1 MRSRVWQRL
10 ARSFAVGVGASG
22 IGSIPSR
29 TRGNSMIAPQTVAQI
44 RRLFYA
50 EHWKVG
56 TIAAELQLHPD
67 TIKNALRIIL
77 PVSRT
82 PVPGVTEPYAAF
94 IRETLQRHP
103 RLRATRLLEM
113 LRDRGFTGS
122 LHQLRRQVKVL
133 RPVTREAFFRLTT
146 LPGEQAQ
153 VDWASFGSVQIG
165 QARRQ
170 LSCFVMTL
178 AYSRAFYLEFFFDQ
192 RLENFLQAHVNAFA
206 WFGGSPRNILY
217 DNLKSAVL
225 ARHGDQIRFQPRL
238 LEMCGHYPFAALPC
252 QPRRGNEKGR
262 VERAIRYV
270 RESFFAARPFVTLTL
285 LNQQA
290 REWRDRVTLAR
301 PWPGDD
307 ARVVGEVF
315 AQEKPRLLLLP
326 AHPLETDLMQP
337 IRSGKTIYVR
347 FDLND
352 YSIPH
357 GYVGRTLTL
366 VASATQVR
374 LLDGAT
380 EIARHLRS
388 YDRHQRIDDPTH
400 LAALLE
406 EKRKALGATAT
417 GRLAHAVPNIAEFL
431 DAAFQ
436 RGESPA
442 RQTTQLLLLL
452 DDYGAAALAES
463 VREAIAQNTPRATS
477 VAFILSRRQ
486 RNTRPP
492 LPVDLSRAP
501 HLANLSIP
509 THNLEA

>member
-1 MRSRVWQRL
+1 
-10 ARSFAVGVGASG
+10 
-22 IGSIPSR
+22 
-29 TRGNSMIAPQTVAQI
+29 MIAPETTAEI

-56 TIAAELQLHPD
+56 TIATALGLHSD
-67 TIKNALRIIL
+67 TVKNALTITL
-77 PVSRT
+77 PSSRT
-82 PVPGVTEPYAAF
+82 AAPHVTEAYAEF
-94 IRETLQRHP
+94 IRATLQRHP

-113 LRDRGFTGS
+113 LRDRGFSGS
-122 LHQLRRQVKVL
+122 IHQLRREVKAL
-133 RPVTREAFFRLTT
+133 RPTTREAFFRLTT

-153 VDWASFGSVQIG
+153 VDWASFGAVPIG
-165 QARRQ
+165 RARRQ
-170 LSCFVMTL
+170 LSCFVLTL

-206 WFGGSPRNILY
+206 WFGGAPRNVRY

-238 LEMCGHYPFAALPC
+238 LELCGHYHFAALPC

-270 RESFFAARPFVTLTL
+270 RESFFAARPFVTLSL

-290 REWRDRVTLAR
+290 WEWRDRVTLAR
-301 PWPGDD
+301 AWPGDD
-307 ARVVGEVF
+307 AHTVGAVF
-315 AQEKPRLLLLP
+315 SAEKPRLLPLP
-326 AHPLETDLMQP
+326 AHPLETDLVQP
-337 IRSGKTIYVR
+337 VRSGKTIYVR

-357 GYVGRTLTL
+357 THVGRALTL
-366 VASATQVR
+366 VASATHVR

-380 EIARHLRS
+380 EVARHVRS
-388 YDRHQRIDDPTH
+388 YDRHQRIDDPAHT
-400 LAALLE
+400 AALLE

-417 GRLAHAVPNIAEFL
+417 GRLAHAVPDIALFL

-436 RGESPA
+436 RGESPV
-442 RQTTQLLLLL
+442 RQTAQLLSLL
-452 DDYGAAALAES
+452 DDYGAAALRDA
-463 VREAIAQNTPRATS
+463 VREARAQNTPRATS

-486 RNTRPP
+486 RATRLP

-501 HLANLSIP
+501 HLADLSIP
-509 THNLEA
+509 THNLEAYDQLTQNHDDPADDGGQ